1 MLDNTRT
8 ALVTG
13 GDKGIGKGIV
23 EVLSEEGYR
32 VIFTYKSNEVGAQ
45 ELCRTKDEVFAVQCN
60 LSDDTSVK
68 AALEAIASISNGV
81 DVIVNNAGIDRD
93 SLLLKMDFEAWEEV
107 IRVNLVQLYHFLNR
121 FVPGMLEKQWGRVI
135 NISSI
140 GAFQGSY
147 GKSNYAASK
156 AGVLGLTKALA
167 LEYASKGITVNA
179 VCPGAFDTSMF
190 HRIPERYRTEIES
203 QIPMK
208 RLGQPVEM
216 GKLVKF
222 LASDDAAYITG
233 QTIHINGGW
242 HLG

>member
-1 MLDNTRT
+1 MLNEIRT
-8 ALVTG
+8 VLVTG

-23 EVLSEEGYR
+23 EVLLNEGYK
-32 VIFTYKSNEVGAQ
+32 VIFTYMSNKRGA
-45 ELCRTKDEVFAVQCN
+45 EEICGAYPNAKAVQCD
-60 LSDDTSVK
+60 LSMDSSVST
-68 AALEAIASISNGV
+68 ALNEITVLSPCI
-81 DVIVNNAGIDRD
+81 DVLINNAGIDRD
-93 SLLLKMDFEAWEEV
+93 GLITKMEFDAWQEV
-107 IRVNLVQLYHFLNR
+107 IKVNLVQLYHFIHR
-121 FVPGMLEKQWGRVI
+121 FIPGMLEKHWGRII

-156 AGVLGLTKALA
+156 AGILGLTKALA
-167 LEYASKGITVNA
+167 LEFAAKGITVNA

-190 HRIPERYRTEIES
+190 HRIPERYRADIEA

-208 RLGQPVEM
+208 RLGQPEEL
-216 GKLVKF
+216 GKLVRF
-222 LASDDAAYITG
+222 LSSDDAAYITG